1 MRITK
6 PFITLDFN
14 SIKEA
19 KWWLID
25 AVVVASFAWVIWGTV
40 PSTIYQPVGTAT
52 LWLVNSVFLDYLVA
66 LIIIVFFIL
75 MVAGKMKSRDIGIQW
90 KLLPQA
96 IFVVL
101 VFWALLQLCG
111 ILINQLSGGHLGFSS
126 HWAKQGLTISI
137 GEYIGQFFGCTP
149 FEEIIFRGFLLPQ
162 IFLKLQ
168 NTKLQNHTLRR
179 LIISLVISQMV
190 FALWHIPRLVSNGD
204 SLLSSIFMVLYIFA
218 EAILLSLIYLRT
230 GNLFITMSIHAMI
243 NLQNLFCSY
252 SNSFIAFIIVLIPL
266 IIWLLLTDF
275 SRNRILAKTPA

>member
-19 KWWLID
+19 KWWLIA

-52 LWLVNSVFLDYLVA
+52 RWLVNSVFLDYLVA

-111 ILINQLSGGHLGFSS
+111 ILINQLSGGNLGFSS

-190 FALWHIPRLVSNGD
+190 FALWHIPHLVSNGD
-204 SLLSSIFMVLYIFA
+204 SLLSVIIWVLYIFT

-230 GNLFITMSIHAMI
+230 GNLFICMGIHAMI
-243 NLQNLFCSY
+243 NFQNLFCSY
-252 SNSFIAFIIVLIPL
+252 INSFLAFFIVLVPFV
-266 IIWLLLTDF
+266 IWLLLTDF